1 MAQPDC
7 ETATLVANKITAAK
21 ERVSATLGQTHMA
34 ADGALHIVL
43 QPIVPAPNPLE
54 VKLEYCFRNIRDN
67 FKKYNTKA
75 KYHLN
80 SQFIQPKAEQK
91 IINDCFNKDE
101 ELKQLMKY
109 LNITLNDFSQNLKRF
124 MKGAENTDYNV
135 DISPADGSSANV
147 TIAVKNAKGRKIG
160 PFLQTAL
167 YQDNHDGYTR
177 LNVSVGYMSKHNKK
191 ITTHSLSY
199 DSVYKPE
206 DLVERRGDKEYL
218 KTEQQVQHDKFKDVK
233 VKKMH
238 RDLRFKYGR
247 W

>member
-1 MAQPDC
+1 MAQPDF
-7 ETATLVANKITAAK
+7 ETATLVADKITAAK
-21 ERVSATLGQTHMA
+21 ERMSATLGQTHMA
-34 ADGALHIVL
+34 ADGAVHIVL
-43 QPIVPAPNPLE
+43 QPTVPAPDPLNI
-54 VKLEYCFRNIRDN
+54 KLEYCFRNIRDN

-80 SQFIQPKAEQK
+80 SNFIRPKAEQK

-124 MKGAENTDYNV
+124 MKGAESTDYSV
-135 DISPADGSSANV
+135 DISPADGSSANIN
-147 TIAVKNAKGRKIG
+147 IAVKNAKGRKIG
-160 PFLQTAL
+160 PFLQTTL

-206 DLVERRGDKEYL
+206 DLAERRGDKEYL
-218 KTEQQVQHDKFKDVK
+218 KTEQQVQHDKFKDIN
-233 VKKMH
+233 VKKM
-238 RDLRFKYGR
+238 RSDLRFKYGR
-247 W
+247 